1 MKSDKTYSICLN
13 RGTNALFPIKM
24 PWETILILLAGI
36 AIVVYGADE
45 AIKQLLGLS
54 KFFCLSAFVVGVVIA
69 GTLAVLPELS
79 IGVLSALGGTST
91 FGLGL
96 IFGANVADLT
106 LVIGVVVLIAGEQKI
121 TGEMLKSLR
130 IAFVAVLLP
139 VFLLLDGEI
148 STFDGIILVAGFVV
162 YVIWLLMRGRGD
174 REVAERMR
182 LSKRVVR
189 LGITVFLLIIG
200 ITVLFIGSS
209 LVTDSAQVLSETL
222 GLPLFLI
229 GLVVAIGTCLPE
241 MAFAIRATEA
251 EGSIGIGNILGN
263 VLADSML
270 VIGIIALIQPIR
282 LHSIVSPLTAGVFV
296 AASAVFVYMRSKDG
310 DINKRDGTLLI
321 GAYVLFVLIQYLF
334 EVFKI

>member
-1 MKSDKTYSICLN
+1 
-13 RGTNALFPIKM
+13 M
-24 PWETILILLAGI
+24 PWETVLVLLAGI

-45 AIKQLLGLS
+45 AIKRLLGLS
-54 KFFCLSAFVVGVVIA
+54 RFFRLSAFVVGIVIA

-79 IGVLSALGGTST
+79 IGILSAIEGSST

-106 LVIGVVVLIAGEQKI
+106 LVIGVVVLVAGEQKM
-121 TGEMLKSLR
+121 TRDMLKNLR
-130 IAFVAVLLP
+130 ISFIAVLLP
-139 VFLLLDGEI
+139 VFLLFDAELSTIDG
-148 STFDGIILVAGFVV
+148 GILVAAFVI
-162 YVIWLLMRGRGD
+162 YVLWLLKSGRSE

-182 LSKRVVR
+182 LSKKVGR
-189 LGITVFLLIIG
+189 LGITVFLLVIG
-200 ITVLFIGSS
+200 ISVLFIGSS
-209 LVTDSAQVLSETL
+209 LVTNSAQELSQVL

-241 MAFAIRATEA
+241 MAFAIRASEK

-270 VIGIIALIQPIR
+270 TIGVIAIIHPIR
-282 LHSIVSPLTAGVFV
+282 LPNLVSPLTTGVFV
-296 AASAVFVYMRSKDG
+296 AASVIFVYFRSRDG
-310 DINKRDGTLLI
+310 SINKKDATLLI

-334 EVFKI
+334 EVIGI